1 MKASPWWVHPALLIT
16 GLLYGANYSIAKSV
30 MPEPVSP
37 FGFIFVRVLLAC
49 GLFWLIAFAFPADKI
64 HSRSDYFRLMAS
76 AIFGAGTNMLLFF
89 KGLSMTSPVNGSL
102 IMTLTPVVV
111 VTVSYLVLKERITRR
126 KVIGLG
132 LGFGGAVFLIGLH
145 EFSFDNNSLLGD
157 LMVIGNAVTYA
168 IYLVLVKPLMAK
180 YHPVTVAKWV
190 FLFGLIFV
198 TPFAINA
205 AWNIPFATLSAGQ
218 WASVTY
224 VILGTTVFAY
234 LANISALKHVNS
246 SVVGYY
252 IFLQP
257 LFAALIEIVSGREL
271 PTVGKLISAALI
283 FLGVYLVSVK
293 RGN

>member
-1 MKASPWWVHPALLIT
+1 MKSNPWWVHPALLMT
-16 GLLYGANYSIAKSV
+16 GLIYGANYSIAKSV

-37 FGFIFVRVLLAC
+37 FGFIFIRVLIAC
-49 GLFWLIAFAFPADKI
+49 TFFWLISFAIAPERIK
-64 HSRSDYFRLMAS
+64 SRRDYFRLFGS
-76 AIFGAGTNMLLFF
+76 AIFGAGINMLLFF

-111 VTVSYLVLKERITRR
+111 VTVSYIVLKESITRR
-126 KVIGLG
+126 KILG
-132 LGFGGAVFLIGLH
+132 LAFGFSGAVFLIGLH
-145 EFSFDNNSLLGD
+145 EFSLSNDSLLGD
-157 LMVIGNAVTYA
+157 LMVIGNAATYG
-168 IYLVLVKPLMAK
+168 IYLVLVKPLMAR
-180 YHPVTVAKWV
+180 YHPITVAKWV
-190 FLFGLIFV
+190 FLFGLFFI
-198 TPFAINA
+198 TPFSISGAMHIS
-205 AWNIPFATLSAGQ
+205 FAELTNVQ

-257 LFAALIEIVSGREL
+257 LFAALIEIATGREL
-271 PTVGKLISAALI
+271 PTIGKLVSAILI

-293 RGN
+293 RG